1 MLKTVVLLHIFL
13 ETFFSGI
20 IDGYKVQKNSI
31 YLKIYK
37 YVYSFMI
44 DLTVIFGQF
53 NAFEE
58 IDLKKSK
65 NLTDPNSACKDGW
78 MNGLF

>member
-1 MLKTVVLLHIFL
+1 MLKTVVLLHIFV

-20 IDGYKVQKNSI
+20 IDEYKVQKNSI

-44 DLTVIFGQF
+44 DLTVIFGQC

-58 IDLKKSK
+58 IDLK
-65 NLTDPNSACKDGW
+65 NI
-78 MNGLF
+78 